1 MIDWKSYGP
10 IYTVAPGIKK
20 IEDLPIVEFDDQEER
35 YLRLKKKSKENIFF
49 DELFSPKHDEA
60 ICKKFNS
67 ILSNEYPDRNFSFNN
82 FQELGFCLQE
92 DLAVFHRSNKLIA
105 LHVSFPSVWVPK
117 EKIGLT
123 FSAVHQPVPGME
135 AFLKNEGK
143 YVQMMVEATSPI
155 IRYVWGE
162 HFGYFL
168 SEEEPLNP
176 QEKVMHT
183 ERQTFIG
190 IPDSDIGVFLI
201 RKKVILYQ
209 DTDNDFKNWYQNQIN
224 SMSDDQKR
232 YKIK

>member
-1 MIDWKSYGP
+1 
-10 IYTVAPGIKK
+10 
-20 IEDLPIVEFDDQEER
+20 
-35 YLRLKKKSKENIFF
+35 
-49 DELFSPKHDEA
+49 
-60 ICKKFNS
+60 
-67 ILSNEYPDRNFSFNN
+67 
-82 FQELGFCLQE
+82 
-92 DLAVFHRSNKLIA
+92 
-105 LHVSFPSVWVPK
+105 
-117 EKIGLT
+117 
-123 FSAVHQPVPGME
+123 ME

-176 QEKVMHT
+176 LEKVMHT

>member
-35 YLRLKKKSKENIFF
+35 YLRLKKKAKENIFF
-49 DELFSPKHDEA
+49 DELFSLKHDEA
-60 ICKKFNS
+60 ICKKFHS
-67 ILSNEYPDRNFSFNN
+67 ILSNEYPEKDFSFSN
-82 FQELGFCLQE
+82 FKELGFCLQE

-123 FSAVHQPVPGME
+123 FSDVHQPVPGME
-135 AFLKNEGK
+135 AFLKNEDK
-143 YVQMMVEATSPI
+143 YVQMMVDATSPI

-176 QEKVMHT
+176 LDKVMHT

-201 RKKVILYQ
+201 RKKVILYK
-209 DTDNDFKNWYQNQIN
+209 DTDEDFKKWYQNQID
-224 SMSDDQKR
+224 SMSDAQKK

>member
-35 YLRLKKKSKENIFF
+35 YLRLKKKAKENIFF
-49 DELFSPKHDEA
+49 DELFSLKHDEA
-60 ICKKFNS
+60 ICKKFHS
-67 ILSNEYPDRNFSFNN
+67 ILSNEYPEKNFSFSN

-123 FSAVHQPVPGME
+123 FSDVHQPVPGME
-135 AFLKNEGK
+135 AFLKNEDK
-143 YVQMMVEATSPI
+143 YVQMMVDATSPI

-176 QEKVMHT
+176 LDKVMHT

-201 RKKVILYQ
+201 RKKVILYK
-209 DTDNDFKNWYQNQIN
+209 DTDEDFKKWYQNQID
-224 SMSDDQKR
+224 SMSDAQKK